1 MVLARPVKRRER
13 PAAAPEEAK
22 QRTGRRRAR
31 LGGAAL
37 RLALMAVPAA
47 FFALFFLYPVAAI
60 VTRGLR
66 VDGQWRLGRIGEVLT
81 DPAVLDIL
89 WFTGWQAAASTALTL
104 AVALPGAYV
113 FARFTFPGKR
123 LLRAVVTVPFV
134 LPTVVAGSAFLA
146 LLGHGGLLDSLW
158 GVRLDTSVWAILLA
172 HVFFNYAVVVRTV
185 GGLWAQLDPR
195 QEEAARVLGASR
207 LAAWRRV
214 TLPALA
220 PAVAAAALMVFLFT
234 FTSFG
239 VIQILGGPRY
249 ATLEVAIYRETAQ
262 LLDLPTAA
270 VLTLVQFAVV
280 AAVLGLHAW
289 TVRRREGALKLVAP
303 EQTARRPQ
311 GAAQWALLWGVLAV
325 VALLILLP
333 LAVLVERSL
342 DAPGG
347 YGLDYY
353 RALQSVADSGGTFF
367 VAPMDAVWNS
377 LRYAAVA
384 TVFAVVVGGLAAA
397 ALTIPS
403 EPKGAPPA
411 PQALNDA
418 VKATR
423 PRERGL
429 VSICG
434 WRRARERSVEE
445 RRHRTRAPGGEPR
458 VIRGAGRLVRGF
470 DALLML
476 PLGTSAVTVGF
487 GFLIAL
493 DEPPLDLRASW
504 ILVPLAQALVGVP
517 FVVRTMLPVLRAVDH
532 RLREAAAVLGASPLR
547 AWREVDLPLVARALG
562 VAAGFAFAVSLG
574 EFGATVFIAR
584 PDHPTLPV
592 AVARFLG
599 RAGQLN
605 YGQAMAL
612 STILMLVC
620 AGSLLVL
627 ERIRTDRSGEF

>member
-1 MVLARPVKRRER
+1 MVLARPVKRSEPPAKTPGEPGAR
-13 PAAAPEEAK
+13 P
-22 QRTGRRRAR
+22 GRRRSNLR
-31 LGGAAL
+31 GAAL

-47 FFALFFLYPVAAI
+47 FFALFFVYPVAAI
-60 VTRGLR
+60 VARGLR
-66 VDGQWRLGRIGEVLT
+66 ARGQWRLGRFGEVLT
-81 DPAVLDIL
+81 DPAVLDVL

-146 LLGHGGLLDSLW
+146 LLGQGGLLDGLW
-158 GVRLDTSVWAILLA
+158 GVRLDTTVWAILLA

-239 VIQILGGPRY
+239 AVQILGGPRY

-270 VLTLVQFAVV
+270 VLTLVQFAAV
-280 AAVLGLHAW
+280 AAVLALHAW
-289 TVRRREGALKLVAP
+289 TVRRREGALKLVDP
-303 EQTARRPQ
+303 ETTARRPQ

-325 VALLILLP
+325 VALLIVLP

-353 RALQSVADSGGTFF
+353 RALQSAADSGGTFF

-397 ALTIPS
+397 ALTR
-403 EPKGAPPA
+403 K
-411 PQALNDA
+411 
-418 VKATR
+418 
-423 PRERGL
+423 
-429 VSICG
+429 
-434 WRRARERSVEE
+434 
-445 RRHRTRAPGGEPR
+445 
-458 VIRGAGRLVRGF
+458 AGRLVRGF

-584 PDHPTLPV
+584 PDSPTLPV

-620 AGSLLVL
+620 AGSLLLL